1 MNGPMQGL
9 MATAQQPGGDAG
21 MGMPPMG
28 PPEGGGGNA
37 DPVMLLTQALELHKR
52 QSEGGVLNSPET
64 QQELGMLLESALVAL
79 TGGMAGGF

>member
-9 MATAQQPGGDAG
+9 MATAQQPGADAG
-21 MGMPPMG
+21 MGLPPMG
-28 PPEGGGGNA
+28 PPEGGGNA

-79 TGGMAGGF
+79 TGGMTGGF

>member
-9 MATAQQPGGDAG
+9 MANAQQPGADMG
-21 MGMPPMG
+21 MGIPPMG
-28 PPEGGGGNA
+28 PPAEGGGNA

-79 TGGMAGGF
+79 TGGMPGGF